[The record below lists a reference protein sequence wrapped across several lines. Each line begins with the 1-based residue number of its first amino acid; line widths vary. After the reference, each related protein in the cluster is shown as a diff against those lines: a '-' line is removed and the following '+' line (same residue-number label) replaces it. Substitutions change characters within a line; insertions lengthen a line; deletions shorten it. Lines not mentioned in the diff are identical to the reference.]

1 MRSTSIIF
9 LLIDNIFLDSVKLN
23 YSVSTKKLISVMA
36 VWIPSL
42 DRFWQFHIFSFL
54 FYDLFENTLYIKYS
68 TECFIRIS
76 NTANLSQFLF

>member
-23 YSVSTKKLISVMA
+23 YSVSTKKLISMMA

-42 DRFWQFHIFSFL
+42 DRFWRFRIFSFL
-54 FYDLFENTLYIKYS
+54 FYDLFENTQ
-68 TECFIRIS
+68 CIS
-76 NTANLSQFLF
+76 NIQLSVSSGYQTLQI